1 MEGDVMG
8 SVKMMSLMAPKP
20 ASKQAGK
27 DSKGEITD
35 DDDSDVG
42 DVANERQG
50 DFMGSHHDE
59 KRSQNMTQAFQWA
72 TTWYTLRKPCHWY
85 P

>member
-1 MEGDVMG
+1 MEGDVMS
-8 SVKMMSLMAPKP
+8 SVKMMSLWLP
-20 ASKQAGK
+20 SQQAGK
-27 DSKGEITD
+27 DSKGQITD
-35 DDDSDVG
+35 DDDSTG
-42 DVANERQG
+42 NVANEREG

-72 TTWYTLRKPCHWY
+72 TTWYTLRKECHWY